1 MSTSK
6 PTHDIVLVTSS
17 AADKELLKQCR
28 DIRLKVFIDEQKFPL
43 ECEIDEYDEGG
54 LSVHYLLQMLPS
66 KEPAGTVRIV
76 PSKTKIGRLCLLPD
90 YRKHRFGSDLMSKA
104 HGFLQSYLAEHHL
117 KEGKISLHAQIPVI
131 PFYARLGYT
140 AIGEIFDE
148 DGAPHQ
154 KMILTLQPA
163 TVA

>member
-1 MSTSK
+1 
-6 PTHDIVLVTSS
+6 
-17 AADKELLKQCR
+17 
-28 DIRLKVFIDEQKFPL
+28 
-43 ECEIDEYDEGG
+43 
-54 LSVHYLLQMLPS
+54 MLPS

-131 PFYARLGYT
+131 PFYARWVNSVFWDGFRLGYT